1 MHLEQYSMGIEN
13 VPVYIAEKPLIYL
26 ISYGYWHGQLKYEH
40 MLGNHKYKHQDKMSL
55 RGWWKWDQ
63 R

>member
-40 MLGNHKYKHQDKMSL
+40 ML
-55 RGWWKWDQ
+55 W
-63 R
+63 